1 MKKIFLLALF
11 SLLLLPAMGQEVR
24 YLTTAEFKEYVF
36 DYTKDSV
43 WHYKGDKP
51 CIIDFYATWC
61 GPCKRL
67 APVMEEL
74 AEEYCDS
81 IIIYKVDT
89 DKERELAYYFQIS
102 SVPSLLFIPVGD
114 RPQMARGALPK
125 EILQQAI
132 RELLLAPKQTRT
144 HGCSHAGCSGKCSG
158 NCGHQH

>member
-1 MKKIFLLALF
+1 MKKFLLLTLF
-11 SLLLLPAMGQEVR
+11 CLLLIPALGQDVR
-24 YLTTAEFKEYVF
+24 YLTTAEFKERVF

-125 EILQQAI
+125 DILQQAI
-132 RELLLAPKQTRT
+132 REVLLAPKQSCS
-144 HGCSHAGCSGKCSG
+144 HGCSHGGCSGGCSG
-158 NCGHQH
+158 CGHHH